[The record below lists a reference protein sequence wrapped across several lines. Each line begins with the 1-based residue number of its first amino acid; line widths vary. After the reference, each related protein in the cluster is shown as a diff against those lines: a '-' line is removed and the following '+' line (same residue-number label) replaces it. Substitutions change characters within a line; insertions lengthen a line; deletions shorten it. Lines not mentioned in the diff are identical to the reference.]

1 MDSITDMNETMVS
14 IATVKAA
21 TPETTAKSSEAAD
34 VKKQLLIF
42 LLVAFG
48 VTYAMGLLIW
58 YGSTISAEMS
68 AFPNA
73 QMFFPAAG
81 VMLAYLTTRWKDSLL
96 PRWFYLCF
104 LIVTILML
112 LCAVGAV
119 AMPGQTMALN
129 GQEISLWAILSQ
141 YVMIGGTILCWIALL
156 ASGKKRRAA
165 YGLHW
170 QKGKASLF
178 CILVFI
184 VLYFGR
190 AALAY
195 IIGGVPDAILEIA
208 GDPAAWIYL
217 LITPL
222 NFVLA
227 FAPFLGEEYGWRYY
241 LQPMM
246 QKRFGLR
253 RGVLLLGVAWGLWHF
268 FLDFFFYTT
277 PDRGLIMTVSQIITC
292 VTLGILF
299 AWAYMKTDNIWVP
312 VIMHFLNNNLSP
324 VIAGA
329 YSAEVMQNQQVTW
342 GMIPSSLLI
351 NGILFGLFLLA
362 KEFRKSPCLMQESML
377 K

>member
-1 MDSITDMNETMVS
+1 MDDITEMNETMVS
-14 IATVKAA
+14 IETVKAA
-21 TPETTAKSSEAAD
+21 NPGTAAKPPETAD
-34 VKKQLLIF
+34 TKKQLLLF
-42 LLVAFG
+42 LLIAYG

-58 YGSTISAEMS
+58 YGSSISAEMS

-73 QMFFPAAG
+73 QMFYPAAG
-81 VMLAYLTTRWKDSLL
+81 VMLAYLVTRWKDSLL

-119 AMPGQTMALN
+119 AMPGQTMELN

-141 YVMIGGTILCWIALL
+141 YVMIGGTILCWITLL

-170 QKGKASLF
+170 QKGKLSLF
-178 CILVFI
+178 CILLFI

-195 IIGGVPDAILEIA
+195 IIGGQPGAILEIA

-222 NFVLA
+222 NFFIA

-246 QKRFGLR
+246 QRRFGLR

-277 PDRGLIMTVSQIITC
+277 PDKGLIMTASQIITC

-299 AWAYMKTDNIWVP
+299 AWAYMKTGNIWVP

-324 VIAGA
+324 VIAGV

-342 GMIPSSLLI
+342 AMIPSALLL
-351 NGILFGLFLLA
+351 NGVFFGVFVFA
-362 KEFRKSPCLMQESML
+362 KEFREK
-377 K
+377 